1 MSKHVQRGNFINLN
15 RKGRKA
21 ENELSYSKSYKN
33 NNNKKK
39 KIIEG
44 KIRKRKIQVEIN
56 I

>member
-21 ENELSYSKSYKN
+21 ENELSNSKSYKN

-39 KIIEG
+39 RYFSFHLRSFLGET
-44 KIRKRKIQVEIN
+44 
-56 I
+56 